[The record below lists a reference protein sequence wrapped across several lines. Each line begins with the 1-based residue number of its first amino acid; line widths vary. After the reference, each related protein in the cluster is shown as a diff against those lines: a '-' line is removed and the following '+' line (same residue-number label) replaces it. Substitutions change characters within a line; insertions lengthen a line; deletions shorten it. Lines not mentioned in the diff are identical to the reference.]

1 MKTLPSPETS
11 MIRRFALATTALF
24 LLAVP
29 AQAQTYN
36 SNSQSYDYN
45 TTTSMPEL
53 SPLSGFYAGGFGGFS
68 LNDVESGSG
77 ADFDANGGDY
87 GLFVGYSLDTLLNN
101 NLGLGIN
108 ASIEGH
114 YAWSNADD
122 ELTVAGISLTAEK
135 QHEWGLSFRPG
146 LSFINNYMPLDMKPY
161 AILGYREAE
170 FETSV
175 GAATNSETLHGFELG
190 FGSELIVFKNFG
202 IRLDYSHVFYDNKD
216 GLQADEDDL
225 RLGAAYHF

>member
-1 MKTLPSPETS
+1 

-24 LLAVP
+24 LLAAP

-36 SNSQSYDYN
+36 STSQNYDYN
-45 TTTSMPEL
+45 TSTSMPEL
-53 SPLSGFYAGGFGGFS
+53 SPLSGFYAGGFGGYDWS
-68 LNDVESGSG
+68 SVETGSG
-77 ADFDANGGDY
+77 ADFDVDGSDY

-114 YAWSNADD
+114 YAWSSADD
-122 ELTVAGISLTAEK
+122 EFTVAGIPLSAEK
-135 QHEWGLSFRPG
+135 QHEWGISFRPG
-146 LSFINNYMPLDMKPY
+146 LSFINSYMPLDMKPY

-170 FETSV
+170 FETTIGGV
-175 GAATNSETLHGFELG
+175 KNSESLHGFELG
-190 FGSELIVFKNFG
+190 VGSEVIAFKDFG
-202 IRLDYSHVFYDNKD
+202 VRLDLSHVFYDNKD
-216 GLQADEDDL
+216 GLEADETDL